1 MMAEFSTADLRL
13 GEEIKRKF
21 LARLRAAHREECD
34 VCHQSFDLR
43 AIIILGSR
51 FVCRECREDAIPSE
65 VEVLRNR
72 VRDFPNCPVLWTN
85 GVG

>member
-21 LARLRAAHREECD
+21 LARLREANREECD
-34 VCHQSFDLR
+34 VCHRSFDLH

-51 FVCRECREDAIPSE
+51 FVCRQCRVDAIPSE
-65 VEVLRNR
+65 IDVSRNG
-72 VRDFPNCPVLWTN
+72 VQEFPNCPVLWTN